1 MKVLK
6 TFLDGKGRRLKPGM
20 DVPSDYDKPTLSH
33 YTRLGMIGEP
43 PKAAQPGNKPRQA
56 APGQGGRPGPK
67 ETKPAPTAGLVQTST
82 QQSQPDGNADAVDP
96 AAGQPGTADP
106 DAAAATT
113 TDSAQ
118 AGE

>member
-6 TFLDGKGRRLKPGM
+6 TFLDGTGRRLKPGM
-20 DVPSDYDKPTLSH
+20 DVPSGYDKPTLAH

-56 APGQGGRPGPK
+56 APGQGGRTGPK
-67 ETKPAPTAGLVQTST
+67 ETKPAPAAALVHASA
-82 QQSQPDGNADAVDP
+82 QQDPPDGNTDAADP
-96 AAGQPGTADP
+96 AAAD
-106 DAAAATT
+106 T
-113 TDSAQ
+113 TDNAQ